1 MDKEFKK
8 IMIFLFKSMDANLK
22 KIEENTSNEYI
33 DIEYQ
38 EEAIMIPKKVYKE
51 ICEIIESDHIDFMG
65 IS

>member
-8 IMIFLFKSMDANLK
+8 IMIFLFKSMDDSLK
-22 KIEENTSNEYI
+22 RIVENTSE
-33 DIEYQ
+33 DHVEFEYQ